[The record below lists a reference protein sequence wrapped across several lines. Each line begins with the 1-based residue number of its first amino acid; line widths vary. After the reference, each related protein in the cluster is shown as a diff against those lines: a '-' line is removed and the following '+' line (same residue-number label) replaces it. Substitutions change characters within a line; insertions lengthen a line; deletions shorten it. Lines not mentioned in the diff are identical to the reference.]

1 MPEWPPRWATGPSIS
16 LSGAFSPESQV
27 ITNCPS
33 GIFMSAAHLD
43 SMDWAKAI
51 ASLRSF
57 MHAINIGGAAAASVE
72 TPMALPTTLSI
83 RRPDDWHVHLRDG
96 PMLAACAVHTARQ
109 FARGVIMPNLV
120 PPVTRVAEAAAYRE
134 RIRRAVPAELRFEPL
149 MTCYLTDGADPAEL
163 ARGKKEGVWLASKLY
178 PAHATTN
185 SAHGVTSMDAIAR
198 GLEAM
203 EKIAMPLLVHG
214 EVTDP
219 EVDIFDREAVFL
231 DKVLAPLIK
240 RHQGLKVVLEHITTR
255 EGVQF
260 VEAHPGRLGGT
271 ITPHHLSYNRNA
283 IFKGGIRPHFYC
295 LPIAKREEH
304 RLALRRAATS
314 GNPAFFLGTDTAPHT
329 ADTKECACGCAG
341 VFNAPVAMQVYAQ
354 VFMEENALDKLEA
367 FASLN
372 GPRFYGLPANEERI
386 TLQAR
391 PLDAPEQVEVPGG
404 NKSIV
409 V

>member
-1 MPEWPPRWATGPSIS
+1 MVSPASI
-16 LSGAFSPESQV
+16 
-27 ITNCPS
+27 T
-33 GIFMSAAHLD
+33 
-43 SMDWAKAI
+43 
-51 ASLRSF
+51 
-57 MHAINIGGAAAASVE
+57 
-72 TPMALPTTLSI
+72 I

-96 PMLAACAVHTARQ
+96 ALLAACAVHTARQ
-109 FARGVIMPNLV
+109 FARAIVMPNLV
-120 PPVTRVAEAAAYRE
+120 PPVTRVAEAAAYRD
-134 RIRRAVPAELRFEPL
+134 RIRAAVPKELKFEPL
-149 MTCYLTDGADPAEL
+149 MTCYLTDDADPAEL
-163 ARGKKEGVWLASKLY
+163 ARGKAEGVWVAAKLY

-185 SAHGVTSMDAIAR
+185 SAHGVTSMDRIAK

-203 EKIAMPLLVHG
+203 EKVGMPLLVHG

-231 DKVLAPLIK
+231 DRVMLPLLK

-255 EGVQF
+255 EGVAF
-260 VEAHPGRLGGT
+260 VEAHPDRMGGT

-314 GNPAFFLGTDTAPHT
+314 GSGLFFLGTDTAPHT
-329 ADTKECACGCAG
+329 TDTKECACGCAG

-354 VFMEENALDKLEA
+354 VFAEEGKLDRLEA

-372 GPRFYGLPANEERI
+372 GPRFYGLPPNEEKV
-386 TLQAR
+386 TLRAAD
-391 PLDAPEQVEVPGG
+391 LVAPEVVEVPALSKTLTVFRPDTPVGW
-404 NKSIV
+404 SF
-409 V
+409 